1 MKDEME
7 DLEKP
12 DNWDFDNAVEHPPVK
27 GRRAVVSV
35 AFPRDDFQL
44 VSGTAEQLG
53 MKTSEF
59 IRKAAVEKASV
70 SAEILSF
77 AWIGGTAGQVVFSGD
92 FVPSTR
98 VYSEPLSGEDCGEFV
113 VSLR

>member
-7 DLEKP
+7 DLEKS
-12 DNWDFDNAVEHPPVK
+12 DSWDFDNAVEHPPVR

-44 VSGTAEQLG
+44 VSGTAANLG

-59 IRKAAVEKASV
+59 IRKAAVEKANAP
-70 SAEILSF
+70 AEILSI
-77 AWIGGTAGQVVFSGD
+77 AWSGGTVGHFVFSGD
-92 FVPSTR
+92 FVPNTR
-98 VYSEPLSGEDCGEFV
+98 VYSEPLSEEDYRGFV
-113 VSLR
+113 VSLG

>member
-12 DNWDFDNAVEHPPVK
+12 DNWDFDNAIEHPPVK

-44 VSGTAEQLG
+44 VSGTAAQLG

-59 IRKAAVEKASV
+59 IRKAAVEKASA
-70 SAEILSF
+70 SAEIMSI
-77 AWIGGTAGQVVFSGD
+77 AWIGGTVGHFVFSGE
-92 FVPSTR
+92 FTQNTK
-98 VYSEPLSGEDCGEFV
+98 VYSEMLSEEDYEGFV

>member
-1 MKDEME
+1 MKDELE

-12 DNWDFDNAVEHPPVK
+12 DNWDFDNAVEHPPVR
-27 GRRAVVSV
+27 GRRAIVSV

-44 VSGTAEQLG
+44 VSGTAAKVG

-59 IRKAAVEKASV
+59 IRKAAIEKAST
-70 SAEILSF
+70 SAEILSI
-77 AWIGGTAGQVVFSGD
+77 AWIGGTAGQFVFSGD
-92 FVPSTR
+92 FAPSTL
-98 VYSEPLSGEDCGEFV
+98 VNSDLLSEEDCGEFV